1 MELGHSMVSLSLL
14 ALVLAALLPLSAA
27 QSFSQQPSP
36 RASTFNEAT
45 EIVRRSLEA
54 DDRTAELSRNYT
66 YKRHEVRKHLGL
78 HGEVKSS
85 STKTWDIINLYG
97 EPYARLIQKND
108 LPLSEKDEKMEEQKL
123 EEFFNRRK
131 NESDEIRQK
140 RLAREKKQR
149 DARRAFFRDVVNAY
163 EFRIAG
169 DEAMDGRDTWVIEA
183 TPSKEF
189 HPTQPHAGLLSK
201 LKATVWI
208 DKQDGNWVKTE
219 GEVME
224 TLSAGLFIARL
235 HPGTRFVLQQARV
248 NGEIWLVRR
257 LSVEARARVLLLSN
271 RAVELEYTFSDFKK
285 FAADTKILPASGD
298 TDLK

>member
-1 MELGHSMVSLSLL
+1 MELGHSMVSLSLHT
-14 ALVLAALLPLSAA
+14 LVLSALLPLSAA
-27 QSFSQQPSP
+27 QSFSQQVSP

-66 YKRHEVRKHLGL
+66 YKRYEVRKHLGL

-108 LPLSEKDEKMEEQKL
+108 LPLSEKDEKMQEQKL

-163 EFRIAG
+163 EFRIVG
-169 DEAMDGRDTWVIEA
+169 EEAMDGRDTWVIEA

-208 DKQDGNWVKTE
+208 DKQDGNWVKAE

-235 HPGTRFVLQQARV
+235 HPGTRFLLQQVRV

-285 FAADTKILPASGD
+285 FAADTKILPASAD

>member
-1 MELGHSMVSLSLL
+1 MVSLSLL

-169 DEAMDGRDTWVIEA
+169 EEAMDGRDAWVIEA

-208 DKQDGNWVKTE
+208 DKQDGNWVKAE

-248 NGEIWLVRR
+248 NDEIWLVRR

-285 FAADTKILPASGD
+285 FAADTKILPTSAD